1 MKKHSVVIAG
11 HATSFSLEDA
21 FWEALKA
28 CAQRQNLSISALVAQ
43 IDAKRTEAL
52 SSALRIYV
60 LNDAQHFQKH
70 KA

>member
-1 MKKHSVVIAG
+1 MKKHSIVIAG

-28 CAQRQNLSISALVAQ
+28 CAQRQNLSVSALVAQ
-43 IDAKRTEAL
+43 IDAQRTESL
-52 SSALRIYV
+52 SSALRVYV
-60 LNDAQHFQKH
+60 LNDAQGFQKH

>member
-21 FWEALKA
+21 FWDALKA
-28 CAQRQNLSISALVAQ
+28 CAARQRLSLSALVAQ
-43 IDAKRTEAL
+43 IDAQRTESL
-52 SSALRIYV
+52 SSALRVYV
-60 LNDAQHFQKH
+60 LNDAQHLQKH